1 MVVSSKREED
11 HSTVFMETTLPSYLL
26 AEPSRD
32 LLVVTRQEDTR
43 TWWNRDDARSTICIS
58 DAVLEGEI
66 VGPRKNAW
74 SSLTSSRY
82 YQPCPKCNNWLICIS
97 KNESFHHTRRRVQ
110 PVLPLQ
116 AFTGFRFSAHGTLNT
131 LRTRLPCA
139 GYGH

>member
-1 MVVSSKREED
+1 LKELC
-11 HSTVFMETTLPSYLL
+11 HSRYPLYMETTIPSYLL

-32 LLVVTRQEDTR
+32 LLVVTRHEVTR
-43 TWWNRDDARSTICIS
+43 TWRNRDHARFTICIA

-82 YQPCPKCNNWLICIS
+82 YQSCPKCNNGLICIS
-97 KNESFHHTRRRVQ
+97 KNESCHHRRRRM
-110 PVLPLQ
+110 PPFWPLQ
-116 AFTGFRFSAHGTLNT
+116 AFTRLSFSAHGTLNT

-139 GYGH
+139 GYAH